1 MTKLVTLTLTDDDCL
16 NVRMALNAT
25 AMHWGEL
32 ATAARNEGDREGADT
47 CERIR
52 SDYHR
57 LWEAVNVAQEAPAA
71 GDPPQDD
78 RRYEYITCDAC
89 GKNWQRI
96 DWGSVAHAYF
106 CEAGTRPPQSDIL
119 QRAPPARVHN
129 GFHPAGYDPE
139 TCEACAAPPARDAE
153 AVLRGLERMGV
164 DKHG

>member
-57 LWEAVNVAQEAPAA
+57 LWDLVNAAQECCAFHASGGDRALSCGGDTAPALDSEPRKA
-71 GDPPQDD
+71 CVNTLKAHLAQGNRAT
-78 RRYEYITCDAC
+78 RRA
-89 GKNWQRI
+89 K
-96 DWGSVAHAYF
+96 
-106 CEAGTRPPQSDIL
+106 RPP
-119 QRAPPARVHN
+119 RVTDWAHQN
-129 GFHPAGYDPE
+129 
-139 TCEACAAPPARDAE
+139 
-153 AVLRGLERMGV
+153 
-164 DKHG
+164 